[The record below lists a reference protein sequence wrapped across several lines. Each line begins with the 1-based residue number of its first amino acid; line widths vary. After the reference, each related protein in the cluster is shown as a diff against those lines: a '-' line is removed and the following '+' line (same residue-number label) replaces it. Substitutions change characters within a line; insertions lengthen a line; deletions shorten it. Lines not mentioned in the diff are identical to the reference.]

1 MDTLPRGR
9 NLMNKKISLITTAIA
24 IVFIGLVIIFVNK
37 SMAKNESMD
46 GMPGMSQNED
56 MKETKTAK
64 LQSMDQAELLKYLDK
79 SDVTIVDVREPA
91 SYKKGHIPSA
101 INIPFTDFQKRY
113 NELDSSKLI
122 ILVCHTGG
130 MGEASGQL
138 LLQQGFKHVANLS
151 GGIAKWSGPVE
162 N

>member
-1 MDTLPRGR
+1 
-9 NLMNKKISLITTAIA
+9 MNKKMPLIITVVA
-24 IVFIGLVIIFVNK
+24 IVFIGFVIIFVNK
-37 SMAKNESMD
+37 SMAKNESMA
-46 GMPGMSQNED
+46 GMPGMSQNGD

-64 LQSMDQAELLKYLDK
+64 LQSMDHTEILKYLDK

-91 SYKKGHIPSA
+91 SYNKGHIPNS

-138 LLQQGFKHVANLS
+138 LLQKGFQHVANLS
-151 GGIAKWSGPVE
+151 GGMAKWSGPVK

>member
-1 MDTLPRGR
+1 M
-9 NLMNKKISLITTAIA
+9 SLIITVIA
-24 IVFIGLVIIFVNK
+24 IVFIGFVIIFVNK
-37 SMAKNESMD
+37 SMAKNESMA
-46 GMPGMSQNED
+46 GMPGMFQNED
-56 MKETKTAK
+56 KKENKTAE
-64 LQSMDQAELLKYLDK
+64 LQTMDQAGLLKDLDK

-91 SYKKGHIPSA
+91 SYKRGHIPNS
-101 INIPFTDFQKRY
+101 INIPFRDFQKRY

-138 LLQQGFKHVANLS
+138 LLQKGFQHVANLS
-151 GGIAKWSGPVE
+151 GGMAKWSGLIE